1 MLSCGFLFTLQG
13 RSVKVSLYSDR
24 KKKNEPRFR
33 LSFVLMFVIA
43 SFAVC
48 FALYMREEMPEAE
61 PAPAAGT
68 VIISDMPGHE
78 VTDSTG
84 KFAVENVNPVKESL
98 KLDSSYF
105 DSCMFAGDSLTVGLG
120 SYGFIPEDRIAA
132 SIGMSVMN
140 IGSMSLAAADGSE
153 ILAADKINAA
163 SPENLYILLGLNMLE
178 SFTDEQLLAAYGDF
192 VDSIDRTVTTVYVIS
207 VPPVTEERERDS
219 DKPILNSDIDRFN
232 ADLLK
237 FADNRG
243 LYYLDLNSALKNEQG
258 KLYTDMAE
266 EDGIHFKKSTYETVL
281 DFILTH
287 VQQ

>member
-120 SYGFIPEDRIAA
+120 RDRK
-132 SIGMSVMN
+132 SV
-140 IGSMSLAAADGSE
+140 
-153 ILAADKINAA
+153 
-163 SPENLYILLGLNMLE
+163 
-178 SFTDEQLLAAYGDF
+178 
-192 VDSIDRTVTTVYVIS
+192 V
-207 VPPVTEERERDS
+207 
-219 DKPILNSDIDRFN
+219 
-232 ADLLK
+232 
-237 FADNRG
+237 
-243 LYYLDLNSALKNEQG
+243 
-258 KLYTDMAE
+258 
-266 EDGIHFKKSTYETVL
+266 
-281 DFILTH
+281 
-287 VQQ
+287 